1 MFRYV
6 FALFLLLFFRY
17 AQYDVLA
24 YIMSSMV
31 GHYMKPWPWTV
42 AIVLTLLL
50 VLVGHGTELVLK
62 KRTIHHRL
70 PYVVVGWGAA
80 AITSAPFVSIYYQI
94 GLLIV
99 AVAVAGVMMW
109 TDKFSQRSFSQKTYV
124 ALLQLILLCLFVGV
138 GNGVTDLTH
147 YELRTAQ
154 ALQSDHPKGAYK
166 VGEKSYTTSPR
177 LFAMRCYLMATIHKH
192 GLGNKVF
199 EQMVPAGGG
208 ASCLLLPN
216 DEEQRLLFPIS
227 NQEHLLGSARH
238 VNETP
243 LQYFKRCAWLAAFK
257 GHRANNV
264 AIDYYLS
271 ALLLERRLDLFAQ
284 EIDRFYSREVQQGKL
299 PTYFAQALVLY
310 QRSRTQPIV
319 RYQDSGI
326 EANFEDFSDM
336 GDTISNRTIRCNTL
350 RNSYGE
356 TYWWWYTYGI

>member
-1 MFRYV
+1 
-6 FALFLLLFFRY
+6 
-17 AQYDVLA
+17 
-24 YIMSSMV
+24 
-31 GHYMKPWPWTV
+31 
-42 AIVLTLLL
+42 
-50 VLVGHGTELVLK
+50 
-62 KRTIHHRL
+62 
-70 PYVVVGWGAA
+70 
-80 AITSAPFVSIYYQI
+80 
-94 GLLIV
+94 
-99 AVAVAGVMMW
+99 
-109 TDKFSQRSFSQKTYV
+109 
-124 ALLQLILLCLFVGV
+124 
-138 GNGVTDLTH
+138 
-147 YELRTAQ
+147 
-154 ALQSDHPKGAYK
+154 
-166 VGEKSYTTSPR
+166 
-177 LFAMRCYLMATIHKH
+177 MATTHKH

-264 AIDYYLS
+264 AVDYYLS

-356 TYWWWYTYGI
+356 TYWWWYTYGV

>member
-62 KRTIHHRL
+62 KHTIHHRL
-70 PYVVVGWGAA
+70 PYVVVGWGAV

-94 GLLIV
+94 GVLIA

-177 LFAMRCYLMATIHKH
+177 LFAMRCYLMATTHKH

-284 EIDRFYSREVQQGKL
+284 EINRFYSHEVQQGKL